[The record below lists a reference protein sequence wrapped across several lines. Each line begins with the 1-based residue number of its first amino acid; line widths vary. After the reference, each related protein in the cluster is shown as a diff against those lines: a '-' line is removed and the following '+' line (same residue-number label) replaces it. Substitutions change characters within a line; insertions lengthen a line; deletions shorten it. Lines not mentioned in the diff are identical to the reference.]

1 MSKITIKTLKFSN
14 VMSYGKDIVIHFD
27 KNPVTQLIGG
37 NGLGKSTIAT
47 VIEEL
52 FYNKNS
58 RGIKKDALF
67 SWSTPKKEY
76 DMHAYF
82 SKDDDEYELHKVV
95 KSTAKVT
102 LIKNGED
109 ISGHTATQT
118 YKMIEE
124 IMGGDFQTFT
134 KLIYQSVG
142 SNLDFL
148 KATDATR
155 KAFLVNLFNQEQYKE
170 MSETI
175 KADRKEIA
183 NTLNNLQGQMA
194 VITKILSGKNNLGTL
209 QEPVEVRA
217 ISTRTY

>member
-1 MSKITIKTLKFSN
+1 
-14 VMSYGKDIVIHFD
+14 MSYGKDIVIHFD

-67 SWSTPKKEY
+67 SWGSPKKEY

-82 SKDDDEYELHKVV
+82 SKDEDEYELHKVV

-175 KADRKEIA
+175 KADRKEVA
-183 NTLNNLQGQMA
+183 STLSNLQGQMA
-194 VITKILSGKNNLGTL
+194 VITKILNGKGNLGS
-209 QEPVEVRA
+209 
-217 ISTRTY
+217 ISFS

>member
-1 MSKITIKTLKFSN
+1 
-14 VMSYGKDIVIHFD
+14 
-27 KNPVTQLIGG
+27 
-37 NGLGKSTIAT
+37 
-47 VIEEL
+47 
-52 FYNKNS
+52 
-58 RGIKKDALF
+58 
-67 SWSTPKKEY
+67 
-76 DMHAYF
+76 
-82 SKDDDEYELHKVV
+82 
-95 KSTAKVT
+95 VT

-175 KADRKEIA
+175 KADRKEVA
-183 NTLNNLQGQMA
+183 STLSNLQGQMA
-194 VITKILSGKNNLGTL
+194 VITKILNGKGNLGSL
-209 QEPVEVRA
+209 QEPVEVPEFDEEPLA
-217 ISTRTY
+217 QELTESKIKVALAK